1 MKPKLV
7 LYAAPL
13 SSATPVVHA
22 FDELDV
28 PHERVML
35 DLAAGK
41 QRDREFLALNPNGKV
56 PTLVVDG
63 TPMFEALAIL
73 QWLGDRYGVERGLWP
88 AADDPARL
96 VALSWTTWAYV
107 TFGQILKCLVWS
119 STDLVDAA
127 LHHAPLAAHA
137 KSELHALLDILDARL
152 ADRPYVL
159 GEDYSLADLVVG
171 DVIVYAGYTGVSVD
185 GHAHVASWLE
195 RVKGRASFP
204 SAWRA
209 A

>member
-1 MKPKLV
+1 MHPQMV
-7 LYAAPL
+7 LYAAPF

-35 DLAAGK
+35 DLAQGK
-41 QRDREFLALNPNGKV
+41 QRTPEFLALNPNGKV

-96 VALSWTTWAYV
+96 VALSWTTWSYAS
-107 TFGQILKCLVWS
+107 FGPVLRCILWAS
-119 STDLVDAA
+119 SERVDAK
-127 LHHAPLAAHA
+127 LHHAPLADFARA
-137 KSELHALLDILDARL
+137 ELRGLLDVLEGRL

-159 GEDYSLADLVVG
+159 GADYSLVDLVVG
-171 DVIVYAGYTGVSVD
+171 NVVFYAKHTGASLD
-185 GHAHVASWLE
+185 DHARIAAWLE
-195 RVKGRASFP
+195 RLQARPAFR
-204 SAWRA
+204 SAWGPA
-209 A
+209 